1 MVVSRRNKCHRWLT
15 AQWRI
20 HNLISFETLAVK
32 WLSCAVNTCALEWWL
47 CFLISL
53 LFDSLFISVTSACF
67 FLRRGRQLRGSWR
80 DAVYENSREPDR
92 IFKRRKALWVTDG
105 TFWSC
110 FRPRNGFCVVQKGLD
125 QLRYP
130 SRAFKHAHLFLFVFL
145 SLFISE
151 SITEC
156 SPLAPKALQLNWRKQ
171 KWLESDFFL
180 FNARHIFLFSDAW
193 MTILTDLSVRY
204 TAVTT

>member
-1 MVVSRRNKCHRWLT
+1 MTDVLPLIIFFVETRVVVSHRYKCHRWLT

-20 HNLISFETLAVK
+20 HYLISFETLAVK
-32 WLSCAVNTCALEWWL
+32 WLSCAVNTCALEGWS

-53 LFDSLFISVTSACF
+53 LFDSLFISVTSAW
-67 FLRRGRQLRGSWR
+67 QLRGSWR

-92 IFKRRKALWVTDG
+92 VFKRRKDSWVTDG

-110 FRPRNGFCVVQKGLD
+110 FHPRNGFCVVQKGLE

-145 SLFISE
+145 SPFIFE

-156 SPLAPKALQLNWRKQ
+156 SLLAPKALQLNWRKQ
-171 KWLESDFFL
+171 KWLERDLFKFNISFL
-180 FNARHIFLFSDAW
+180 RCMKDNIDRFIC
-193 MTILTDLSVRY
+193 
-204 TAVTT
+204 